1 MRSVR
6 ARYWKRYYS
15 AISGYVVA
23 LFSVTWIFKHHHL
36 TGAAAFLLALLPA
49 LPIVGVVI
57 IVGLYMREETDEVEM
72 AVLTQ
77 SMVWGIGLTLSLATL
92 WGFLEAF
99 GQVRHVNSYWSFPIL
114 CVFTGIASCV
124 IRLRYR

>member
-1 MRSVR
+1 MRSAA

-15 AISGYVVA
+15 AISVYVVA

-99 GQVRHVNSYWSFPIL
+99 GQVSHVNSYWAFPIF
-114 CVFTGIASCV
+114 CVFTGIASCL

>member
-1 MRSVR
+1 MRPAR

-15 AISGYVVA
+15 AISVYVVA
-23 LFSVTWIFKHHHL
+23 LFSVSWIFRHHHL

-57 IVGLYMREETDEVEM
+57 IVALYMREETDEVEM

-77 SMVWGIGLTLSLATL
+77 SMVWGIGLTLTLATL

-99 GQVRHVNSYWSFPIL
+99 GQVPHVNGYWAFWRSGS
-114 CVFTGIASCV
+114 TSRGRA
-124 IRLRYR
+124 